1 MQKRALPKK
10 NKFGF
15 YEIRFESIGG
25 LGANV
30 AGKILGEAG
39 VLGEG
44 FNGSSFS
51 SYGSEKKGTPVKTF
65 IRFCNPDHPVYINSP
80 VEEPHLLA
88 IFHERLITSGDVLL
102 GINHGATVIVNSKK
116 SHEEL
121 RNLMKLPACT
131 LGVVDALG
139 IAIEEKSRINMVML
153 GAVVRALGFIN
164 LESVKKSAAE
174 TFGVKYASMMD
185 ANYRALERGY
195 KEVKL
200 VELDEDDKFHSIP
213 FRRPLPKLGY
223 KNAPLGGVVVN
234 PGNTILK
241 DLSPSRA
248 GFIPLLDLNKCVH
261 CGECDMVCPDYCF
274 VWERRLAK
282 NGKEAQFLVGIDY
295 QYCKG
300 CLRCVEVCKPH
311 ALTEAREDEYDVEKI
326 TVKHRLKI

>member
-10 NKFGF
+10 NRYGF

-51 SYGSEKKGTPVKTF
+51 SYGSEKKGSPVKTF
-65 IRFCNPDHPVYINSP
+65 IRFCDSDHPLYINSP

-88 IFHERLITSGDVLL
+88 IFHERLINSGDVML
-102 GINHGATVIVNSKK
+102 GINHGSTVIINSKK

-121 RNLMKLPACT
+121 RTMLKMPAGT
-131 LGVVDALG
+131 LGIIDALG
-139 IAIEEKSRINMVML
+139 IAIEEKTRPNMVML
-153 GAVVRALGFIN
+153 GAIVRALGFIS
-164 LESVKKSAAE
+164 LDTVKRVAAD
-174 TFGVKYASMMD
+174 TFGAKYAYLMEY
-185 ANYRALERGY
+185 NYKGLDRGF

-200 VELDEDDKFHSIP
+200 VELDEDEKYHSIP
-213 FRRPLPKLGY
+213 FRRIFPALGY
-223 KNAPLGGVVVN
+223 KNAPIGGIVVN
-234 PGNTILK
+234 GGNTVMK
-241 DLSPSRA
+241 DLTPSRE
-248 GFIPLLDLNKCVH
+248 GFIPVLDLNKCVH

-274 VWERRLAK
+274 IWERRIAK
-282 NGKEAQFLVGIDY
+282 NGKPAQFLVGIDY

-300 CLRCVEVCKPH
+300 CLRCVEVCKPR
-311 ALTEAREDEYDVEKI
+311 ALTEHREDDYDVSKI
-326 TVKHRLKI
+326 TIKHNLKV